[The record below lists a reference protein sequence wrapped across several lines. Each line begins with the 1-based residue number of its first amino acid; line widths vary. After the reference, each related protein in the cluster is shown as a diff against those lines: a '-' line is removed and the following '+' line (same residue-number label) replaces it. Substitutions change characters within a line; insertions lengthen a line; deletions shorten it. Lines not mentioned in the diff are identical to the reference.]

1 MTQRKPQTAHSRGKP
16 NNCTALWLREHYTAV
31 FALTVLAA
39 FLFRLAVGA
48 QLANTSTVL
57 NPLKVT
63 DMATYRELA
72 LAIRHGNWPEVFDYQ
87 PFYYTV
93 FLPFAYLF
101 SPTGG
106 PWPVIVLQALV
117 GAAAVALTGASAAR
131 LFGRK
136 AGILAALLLA
146 LSRFHIFYTPY
157 LLLEVWF
164 SFWCALT
171 LFCTIQAIGTS
182 RRAWLWHA
190 LLGLAVSG
198 ALLTRGNALLWLPG
212 ILLLVIWHGRHNWRR
227 LALHLL
233 ILAVCFLM
241 PIVPYSV
248 HNSRATGHF
257 QGASVAGGKVLM
269 LGNSPEAP
277 PGGLEYPRTY
287 YHWGMDE
294 ARGRM
299 SVSAHILQWAC
310 EKPLAFLELTFRKV
324 LLFWDAREIPNNI
337 NIEVQG
343 KESSLLQLP
352 IFLPWSILGTLGLAG
367 LLLAFRR
374 GHLNRLALIWMMIAY
389 WGATSAFYLL
399 ARFRVGFL
407 PLLCCAGACA
417 VVTTIRQIQSI
428 RKPSISTPTYRQQRL
443 VVTLFLLLFSLYTV
457 NFAYPLYQSFVEPAV
472 QRHITP
478 NGINLQFPR
487 EFVLY
492 DHGPLSTATN
502 FINVPSTG
510 VAVVKRFR
518 LPDDFR
524 DALAEEG
531 VDRVIRQ
538 QLLLRIFTTQ
548 RGVPAASLTYNGTR
562 LPVLPTIQ
570 LQQGVQW
577 LAFDFEAPL
586 PSEGTLAIFTIDL
599 GPSPAVQQFSFGIDD
614 LRNYGRT
621 SLHFFGVEEET
632 IPAEAV
638 VEWII
643 PRRRRR
649 W

>member
-1 MTQRKPQTAHSRGKP
+1 MTPPPKHPTAKEAAPPKKSPHH
-16 NNCTALWLREHYTAV
+16 WLRDHFGVVLLSIAAM
-31 FALTVLAA
+31 ALVL
-39 FLFRLAVGA
+39 RLAVSA

-72 LAIRHGNWPEVFDYQ
+72 LAIRQGNWPEVFDYQ

-101 SPTGG
+101 SPTGS

-117 GAAAVALTGASAAR
+117 GAATVALTGASAAR

-157 LLLEVWF
+157 LLLEVWYG
-164 SFWCALT
+164 FWCALT

-190 LLGLAVSG
+190 LLGLALSG

-233 ILAVCFLM
+233 LFFACFIL
-241 PIVPYSV
+241 PIAPYSV
-248 HNSRATGHF
+248 HNTRATGHF

-294 ARGRM
+294 ARGHM
-299 SVSAHILQWAC
+299 SVRDHILHWAC
-310 EKPLAFLELTFRKV
+310 EKPLVFLELAFRKM
-324 LLFWDAREIPNNI
+324 LLFWDATEIPNNI
-337 NIEVQG
+337 NFDVQG
-343 KESSLLQLP
+343 KESSLLQAPFL
-352 IFLPWSILGTLGLAG
+352 LPWGILGSLGLAG

-374 GHLNRLALIWMMIAY
+374 GHQQPLVLIWMMVAY
-389 WGATSAFYLL
+389 WCATSAFYLL
-399 ARFRVGFL
+399 ARFRIGFL
-407 PLLCCAGACA
+407 PLLCCAGAGA
-417 VVTTIRQIQSI
+417 VTTLFRQFRSS
-428 RKPSISTPTYRQQRL
+428 RSAHTSVLRHQRL
-443 VVTLFLLLFSLYTV
+443 MVSVFVAFFAIYTV
-457 NFAYPLYQSFVEPAV
+457 NFAYPIYQNYAEPAIH
-472 QRHITP
+472 RRLTP
-478 NGINLQFPR
+478 NGINLKFPH

-492 DHGPLSTATN
+492 DHSPISTMTS
-502 FINVPSTG
+502 FVDVPSEGIELT
-510 VAVVKRFR
+510 KRFR

-524 DALAEEG
+524 EALADDG
-531 VDRVIRQ
+531 VDRVVRQ
-538 QLLLRIFTTQ
+538 RLLLHIFPQQ
-548 RGVPAASLTYNGTR
+548 RGVPSASLTYNGTR
-562 LPVLPTIQ
+562 LPIAPTVQ
-570 LQQGVQW
+570 ALQGALW

-586 PSEGTLAIFTIDL
+586 PAEGDLAIFTIDL
-599 GPSPAVQQFSFGIDD
+599 GPSPEVRQVSFGLDN
-614 LRNYGRT
+614 LRDYGRT
-621 SLHFFGVEEET
+621 TLHFYGVEEET
-632 IPAEAV
+632 VPAEAA
-638 VEWII
+638 VEWVI
-643 PRRRRR
+643 PRRPRR